1 MLFVAVNDAAKQ
13 IRVDRRQRANA
24 GYNVRS
30 TAATNTED
38 VQNAVRSRRDRR
50 RVVHIEH
57 RRRVDEDD
65 VVLFAERREHLVKFL
80 TGDEFRG
87 RPLRTRARRHDLQI
101 LNRNFRDSLFQRAFA
116 EKNVRK
122 AARIVQAEHFMNIRL
137 AHIAVDKENALARFR
152 NLNGEVR
159 NDHRFTVGRVRAR
172 IHNDDAAR
180 ARTLVKQTRAQL
192 SEDFADSVVRLIVRK
207 QFRLGFVRVAKLL
220 ALLRRNV
227 AKTVLKGDKVR
238 ENRHMKRARNFRGRV
253 ERRVGNV
260 DKVRQKGS
268 KRNAKHK
275 TGKHELQDVRVDR
288 MIVLNSRGQD
298 FDLIRIDVAHK
309 RELLQVL
316 IEMFKHRLR
325 RLDRNLHC
333 VERFAV
339 LRNLA
344 HFFVAIVDVRLD
356 FNFLFRQLFHSAS
369 QRAAI
374 RFKEFA
380 IVDNANSTA
389 RFSFIVDRGRLTL
402 QLLDLI
408 FKKNYARVVNRQ
420 RLEKIETLEF
430 KIANLLLHRRRR
442 ADFSKTQSRF
452 IVVASRQG
460 RDCRQ
465 NRLAVAAAH

>member
-1 MLFVAVNDAAKQ
+1 
-13 IRVDRRQRANA
+13 
-24 GYNVRS
+24 
-30 TAATNTED
+30 
-38 VQNAVRSRRDRR
+38 
-50 RVVHIEH
+50 
-57 RRRVDEDD
+57 
-65 VVLFAERREHLVKFL
+65 
-80 TGDEFRG
+80 
-87 RPLRTRARRHDLQI
+87 
-101 LNRNFRDSLFQRAFA
+101 
-116 EKNVRK
+116 
-122 AARIVQAEHFMNIRL
+122 
-137 AHIAVDKENALARFR
+137 
-152 NLNGEVR
+152 
-159 NDHRFTVGRVRAR
+159 
-172 IHNDDAAR
+172 
-180 ARTLVKQTRAQL
+180 
-192 SEDFADSVVRLIVRK
+192 
-207 QFRLGFVRVAKLL
+207 
-220 ALLRRNV
+220 
-227 AKTVLKGDKVR
+227 
-238 ENRHMKRARNFRGRV
+238 
-253 ERRVGNV
+253 
-260 DKVRQKGS
+260 
-268 KRNAKHK
+268 
-275 TGKHELQDVRVDR
+275 
-288 MIVLNSRGQD
+288 
-298 FDLIRIDVAHK
+298 
-309 RELLQVL
+309 
-316 IEMFKHRLR
+316 MFKHRLR

-380 IVDNANSTA
+380 IVDNANSAA
-389 RFSFIVDRGRLTL
+389 RFSLIVDRGRLTL